1 MLRLI
6 AGTLGWAG
14 LGIIIAEVLNNLE
27 MFLFKLNLWH
37 ALLPA
42 AVFLLTELLIKQ
54 IAIRRRFAAD
64 DKYARA
70 RSFYQWIIGLIGL
83 LFLLSIPFLWWEVIK
98 KLAQMHP

>member
-27 MFLFKLNLWH
+27 MFQFKLNLLH

-42 AVFLLTELLIKQ
+42 AVFLFTELLIKQ
-54 IAIRRRFAAD
+54 MVLKKRIAAD
-64 DKYARA
+64 GKYARV
-70 RSFYQWIIGLIGL
+70 RRFYQWILGLIGL
-83 LFLLSIPFLWWEVIK
+83 IFLISIPFLWWEVIK
-98 KLAQMHP
+98 KLAQMRP